1 MVLVLF
7 QFGVN
12 RSGVVQDLDFLTY
25 VRSVTFQWRVDTQ
38 TVVGTRSELELK
50 AENEV

>member
-12 RSGVVQDLDFLTY
+12 RSGIVQNLDFLTY
-25 VRSVTFQWRVDTQ
+25 VRSVTFQWRVNTQ
-38 TVVGTRSELELK
+38 AIVGTWSELELK